1 MEIFSS
7 IKSTFYKALEDIIN
21 TAYENGGITQRG
33 VQEILQ
39 KYNCNFPS
47 LERRVLDKNEEEN
60 KNLYLLKRE
69 DDSQQLTLRIDA
81 PIEPYAT
88 DIELMWLKFMLSSR
102 YVHLFLEDETIE
114 KIKKLKV
121 NNNFSFDPEILLP
134 KNYSKVIKREWVK
147 EIGKKLRVLIH
158 AALEKKVVN
167 YTYITRSG
175 HEFKETGI
183 PVKIQ
188 YSLKDDLVY
197 AIIYSISSRTF
208 AKCVVQ
214 NLHNI
219 SLTSEKVDMTEIS
232 KEYKEFLKK
241 SLAPDPIVLEV
252 MNTRNAL
259 ERSFCLFSSFKKS
272 ARFLREKN
280 KHQLTIYYYTFEEAE
295 VLSRI
300 LYLGKDVVV
309 ISPERIRN
317 EVISRVKEA
326 LKRYEKKECNTTF

>member
-7 IKSTFYKALEDIIN
+7 IKSTFYKALEEIIN

-60 KNLYLLKRE
+60 KNLYLLKKE
-69 DDSQQLTLRIDA
+69 DDSLLTLRIDA
-81 PIEPYAT
+81 PIEPYAI
-88 DIELMWLKFMLSSR
+88 DIELLWLKFITSSR

-121 NNNFSFDPEILLP
+121 NTNFLFDPEILLP
-134 KNYSKVIKREWVK
+134 KNYSKVVKREWVK
-147 EIGKKLRVLIH
+147 EIGKKLRILIH
-158 AALEKKVVN
+158 AALEKKAIN

-175 HEFKETGI
+175 YRFKETGI

-188 YSLKDDLVY
+188 YSLKDDLIY
-197 AIIYSISSRTF
+197 AIIYSISSENF

-214 NLHNI
+214 NLHDI

-232 KEYKEFLKK
+232 KEYEEFLKK
-241 SLAPDPIVLEV
+241 SSAPEPIVLEV

-259 ERSFCLFSSFKKS
+259 ERAFCLFSSFKKS

-309 ISPERIRN
+309 ISPEKIRN
-317 EVISRVKEA
+317 EIISRVKKA
-326 LKRYEKKECNTTF
+326 LERFGEKV

>member
-1 MEIFSS
+1 MEIFSEV
-7 IKSTFYKALEDIIN
+7 KSTFYKALEEIIN
-21 TAYENGGITQRG
+21 KTYENGKILQRDI
-33 VQEILQ
+33 QEIL
-39 KYNCNFPS
+39 KRYNCNFPS
-47 LERRVLDKNEEEN
+47 LEKRVLDRNEEEN

-69 DDSQQLTLRIDA
+69 DDSQQLTLRINA
-81 PIEPYAT
+81 PIEPYVL
-88 DIELMWLKFMLSSR
+88 DMEILWLKFMLSSR

-121 NNNFSFDPEILLP
+121 NNNFLFDPEILLP
-134 KNYSKVIKREWVK
+134 KNYSKVVKREWVR
-147 EIGKKLRVLIH
+147 EIGKKLRILIH
-158 AALEKKVVN
+158 AALEKKAIN

-175 HEFKETGI
+175 YRFKETGI

-188 YSLKDDLVY
+188 YSLKDDLIY
-197 AIIYSISSRTF
+197 AIIYSITSHSF

-214 NLHNI
+214 NLHDI

-232 KEYKEFLKK
+232 EEYEEFLKK
-241 SLAPDPIVLEV
+241 SSAPEPIVLEV

-259 ERSFCLFSSFKKS
+259 ERAFCLFSSFKKS

-280 KHQLTIYYYTFEEAE
+280 KHQLTVYYYNFEEAE

-317 EVISRVKEA
+317 EIISRVKKA
-326 LKRYEKKECNTTF
+326 LERYEEKV

>member
-1 MEIFSS
+1 MEIFSN
-7 IKSTFYKALEDIIN
+7 IKSTFYKALEEIIN
-21 TAYENGGITQRG
+21 TAYKNGGITRRG

-69 DDSQQLTLRIDA
+69 DDSLLTLRIDA
-81 PIEPYAT
+81 PIEPYAI
-88 DIELMWLKFMLSSR
+88 DIELLWLKFITSSR

-121 NNNFSFDPEILLP
+121 NNNFLFDPGILLP
-134 KNYSKVIKREWVK
+134 KNYSKVVKREWVK
-147 EIGKKLRVLIH
+147 EIGKKLRILIH
-158 AALEKKVVN
+158 AALEKKAIN

-175 HEFKETGI
+175 HQFKETGI

-188 YSLKDDLVY
+188 YSLKDDLLY
-197 AIIYSISSRTF
+197 AIIYSISSHSF

-214 NLHNI
+214 NLHDLE
-219 SLTSEKVDMTEIS
+219 LTSKKFTVTEIS
-232 KEYKEFLKK
+232 KKYEEFLKK
-241 SLAPDPIVLEV
+241 SQAPEPIILEV

-259 ERSFCLFSSFKKS
+259 ERAFCLFSSFKKS

-317 EVISRVKEA
+317 EIISRVKKA
-326 LKRYEKKECNTTF
+326 LERYEEKV